1 MPASESNEKP
11 SEHFIQLG
19 SSLLLLTG
27 SRCFAVLP
35 SVHAKYH
42 SVPGHGLL
50 ITTLIVLSCVE
61 DMSGKS

>member
-11 SEHFIQLG
+11 FEHFIQLG

-42 SVPGHGLL
+42 IVPEHALL
-50 ITTLIVLSCVE
+50 TTMLIVLSCVE
-61 DMSGKS
+61 DISGES